1 MSSVDYEYL
10 ARSMCRFSGVPVRVY
25 EGNSRLFSFFPAD
38 IPKDPVVLCL
48 DEIMSMP
55 GHVGY
60 HATPLFHYYGVLNVG
75 AFRIVVGPT
84 SRIMADEQ
92 ALRKLAFDIDVPQ
105 NEVQAFIDGMN
116 AIQRLSVEALVQM
129 MCTVNHLLNDG
140 EKLELADVAIHEE
153 LQQSIRSDVEKERT
167 VRRYEDDRPEN
178 TAHNTLA
185 LEETLMDIVRNG
197 DTVAL
202 KRWASAAPPV
212 QGGRIAGDQL
222 RQMRNTFIVTAT
234 LASRAAIRGGM
245 REDDAFTLSDSYI
258 QKAEHL
264 TSFGGI
270 INLQFHMLLDFTEHV
285 ERLHVGKHTTKLSLD
300 VANYVRHHLSEPV
313 RVEDLAEELFIS
325 RPYLSAKFRKET
337 GQSLTDF
344 ILGEKTEEAKRLL
357 RYSDKTSSAI
367 AAYLGFSSQG
377 HFCRVFRTYAG
388 MTPNEYREKHRR

>member
-10 ARSMCRFSGVPVRVY
+10 AKSMCRLSGVPVRVF
-25 EGNSRLFSFFPAD
+25 EGNSRLFSFFPTD
-38 IPKDPVVLCL
+38 LPKDPVVLCL
-48 DEIMSMP
+48 DEVMSMP

-60 HATPLFHYYGVLNVG
+60 HATPLFHYYGVLNAG

-92 ALRKLAFDIDVPQ
+92 ALRKLAFDLDVPQ
-105 NEVQAFIDGMN
+105 SEVQAFIDGMN
-116 AIQRLSVEALVQM
+116 AIQHLSVEALVQM
-129 MCTVNHLLNDG
+129 LCTMNHLLNDG
-140 EKLELADVAIHEE
+140 EKLELADIAIHEE
-153 LQQSIRSDVEKERT
+153 IQQSIRSDVEKERT
-167 VRRYEDDRPEN
+167 ARRYEDDSPED

-185 LEETLMDIVRNG
+185 LEEALMDIVRNG

-212 QGGRIAGDQL
+212 QGGRIAGNQL

-245 REDDAFTLSDSYI
+245 KEDDAFSLSDAYI
-258 QKAEHL
+258 QKVELL

-270 INLQFHMLLDFTEHV
+270 INLQFHMLLDFTEQV
-285 ERLHVGKHTTKLSLD
+285 ERLHVGMHATKLSLD
-300 VANYVRHHLSEPV
+300 VANYVRHHMSEPV
-313 RVEDLAEELFIS
+313 RVENLAGELNIS

-357 RYSDKTSSAI
+357 SYSDKTSSAI